1 MEVSMPQPS
10 PNVVVLS
17 DEERKQLEATSR
29 RYTAPYAEVIR
40 AKLILLA
47 SEGFDNEFIGQKLDM
62 PRQVVSKWRQRFC
75 ELRLEGLSDQPRSGR
90 PAGFSPTT
98 RRRGQGTRL

>member
-1 MEVSMPQPS
+1 MPQSS
-10 PNVVVLS
+10 PYVIVLS
-17 DEERKQLEATSR
+17 EDERKHLEATAR

-47 SEGFDNEFIGQKLDM
+47 AEGLENEVIGQKLDM
-62 PRQVVSKWRQRFC
+62 PRQVVSNWRKRFY
-75 ELRLEGLSDQPRSGR
+75 LHRLEGLADQPRSGR

-98 RRRGQGTRL
+98 RRGGKGDRV